1 MYVGSGRQ
9 VRPIVEAIL
18 RHPHLYDPSRR
29 MVKPPVVQAA
39 GMLRA
44 VGRGI
49 DTIAWSWL
57 CASAGQEL
65 FVPPNVSGWDDTRWL
80 DTASFRARWNMAAT
94 ICDPVRLDADKLSGQ
109 VPADAAELLRRAE
122 AFWGGPPLSGTVRG
136 ALQDYAT
143 RALATA
149 DQRWKRETYPVL
161 IENALRMLIP
171 TSPDYLTS

>member
-1 MYVGSGRQ
+1 
-9 VRPIVEAIL
+9 VRPVLQAIL
-18 RHPHLYDPSRR
+18 QHPAVYDGPR
-29 MVKPPVVQAA
+29 MLKPPVVHLA
-39 GMLRA
+39 GLLRRIGA
-44 VGRGI
+44 GI
-49 DTIAWSWL
+49 TSTDWSWIGSL
-57 CASAGQEL
+57 SGQQL
-65 FVPPNVSGWDDTRWL
+65 FYPPNVGGWDDTRWL

-122 AFWGGPPLSGTVRG
+122 AFWAGPPLSGTVRG